1 MIREDTNNHPCQN
14 PPVPGAIWC
23 KSCDSWFNPI
33 TNTCRCN
40 NR

>member
-1 MIREDTNNHPCQN
+1 MLN
-14 PPVPGAIWC
+14 PALRPSEVPPAPGSIWC
-23 KSCDSWFNPI
+23 NSCDSWFNVI